1 MFDRPRKGARYTVA
15 TAARTESERVA
26 GRPERLA
33 RCTAVAAVVV
43 AAASSGQLFFLWF
56 VKINSSRKARNQ
68 NPNQTIRSS
77 LALLLSTLSNTSL
90 GLVIAAA
97 VYIPKAI

>member
-33 RCTAVAAVVV
+33 RCTAVAAAV

-68 NPNQTIRSS
+68 NPYQTIRSS